1 MTHRLAALA
10 LATLAAGCALPPR
23 EPPPAPFAGT
33 RWDVVLELPLPGEPP
48 NFRFGD
54 GRMEGFGGCNRVE
67 APYVQDTIGARAIV
81 LRRLQVVGAQPCDA
95 AAKAVEARVLSVLQS
110 VSSYSITGD
119 VMTMSGSGGTLT
131 LHAHKQEAKP

>member
-1 MTHRLAALA
+1 MKARIVALA
-10 LATLAAGCALPPR
+10 LCLGAAACAMPQRDPPPR
-23 EPPPAPFAGT
+23 PFAGT
-33 RWDVVLELPLPGEPP
+33 RWDVVLERPLPGEPP

-54 GRMEGFGGCNRVE
+54 GHMDGFGGCNRVQ

-81 LRRLQVVGAQPCDA
+81 LRRLQVEDQPCDA

-119 VMTMSGSGGTLT
+119 VMTMSGSAGTLT
-131 LHAHKQEAKP
+131 LHAHGQEVKQ